1 MALFTL
7 PPISNNEQ
15 LIAHLKMAGVLKSK
29 AIEEALRANP
39 REEFVQPE
47 DKDIAY
53 ADAALPIGFNQ
64 TISQPYTVVFMLEQL
79 KTQKGDKVMDIGA
92 GSGWQTALLASIV
105 EDKGQVVA
113 YEIVP
118 EVAEFGL
125 KNLSKFNYQNVKY
138 LSEDYE
144 KSYQEFAPFQRIIA
158 GAGFIEIPKELIQ
171 SLVIGGCLVAPTQS
185 NEIEV
190 IKRQSEDQFEY
201 QVIPGFVFV
210 PITHQS

>member
-1 MALFTL
+1 MALFSFL
-7 PPISNNEQ
+7 PISNNEQ
-15 LIAHLKMAGVLKSK
+15 LIVHLKMAGVLKSK

-47 DKDIAY
+47 DKDAAY

-79 KTQKGDKVMDIGA
+79 KAQKGDKVLDIGA

-105 EDKGQVVA
+105 GEKGQVIA

-125 KNLSKFNYQNVKY
+125 KNLSKFDHQNVRY
-138 LSEDYE
+138 FSEDYE
-144 KSYQEFAPFQRIIA
+144 KGYQDFAPFNRIIA
-158 GAGFIEIPKELIQ
+158 GAGFTDVPKELIQ
-171 SLVIGGCLVAPTQS
+171 RLVVGGCLVAPTQS

-190 IKRQSEDQFEY
+190 IQRKSEGEFER